1 MQHWLSYDDTNRN
14 LDFYFVHSYHAH
26 LKNFDEIKATIKYGS
41 NNLAAVVKRNNIFG
55 CQFHPEKSGSNG
67 LKIIKNFLELN

>member
-1 MQHWLSYDDTNRN
+1 MPL
-14 LDFYFVHSYHAH
+14 LIYFLVS
-26 LKNFDEIKATIKYGS
+26 TKYGS